1 MELMKCK
8 FQCPQIMLYWNI
20 AIHFHIICDCLQAP
34 GRSWVVVTHGASDV
48 CSPVLSRES
57 LQPLFCSVLGPVL
70 GIGATG
76 LFPLVCVTKTTSWGC
91 LKPQKWIPSEVRVS
105 VGPCCLWVL
114 PWPPGL
120 ALPKAGLQSALRNMQ
135 SLILKFMNQS
145 CQRLHVH
152 CDLGDSGQLASTRIP
167 GSP

>member
-91 LKPQKWIPSEVRVS
+91 LKPQKWIPSEVKVS
-105 VGPCCLWVL
+105 VGACYFW
-114 PWPPGL
+114 
-120 ALPKAGLQSALRNMQ
+120 GLQGSVLSCLFQLLVHLNFLARVPLVPSSKPAGDIFRPLRDSEHSA
-135 SLILKFMNQS
+135 SLS
-145 CQRLHVH
+145 PRL
-152 CDLGDSGQLASTRIP
+152 SR
-167 GSP
+167 